1 MKDMVYGA
9 YGSNLNL
16 KQMSERCPFAI
27 LLGAAELE
35 NYKLTFKAHRRMPV
49 ADIEYCKG
57 SKVPILLWELDEAAE
72 KQMDKYEGFPTC
84 YTKKYEYVEFEG
96 KKIKI
101 LLYIINPK
109 NDCSF
114 GSPSDIYYNKIR
126 KGYEEAGFDVNV
138 LNTAVK
144 EAISRAKKQQKKNF

>member
-1 MKDMVYGA
+1 MVYGA

-27 LLGAAELE
+27 LLGAAELKD
-35 NYKLTFKAHRRMPV
+35 YKLIFKAHSRTPV

-57 SKVPILLWELDEAAE
+57 YKIPLLLWELDEKME
-72 KQMDKYEGFPTC
+72 KQMDRYEGFPNC
-84 YTKKYEYVEFEG
+84 YIKKYEYVEFER

-101 LLYIINPK
+101 LLYTINP
-109 NDCSF
+109 NNNCFF
-114 GSPSDIYYNKIR
+114 GSPSNIYYNKIR
-126 KGYEEAGFDVNV
+126 KGYEEAGFDVNI

-144 EAISRAKKQQKKNF
+144 EAISRAKKQQKIMFRIN